1 MIAGEDWEQFVPEAV
16 TEVIEEI
23 DGVRRLRNVSGSD
36 QTF

>member
-1 MIAGEDWEQFVPEAV
+1 MIAGEEWEQFVPESV

-23 DGVRRLRNVSGSD
+23 DGVRRLKHVSGSD